1 MLFDDGI
8 CDCCDCSLF
17 WDEHLMCRDE
27 KEEVRRTWSNV
38 CEAKNTETLRKIV
51 QEYKEKERALAIAQ
65 NAKNK
70 KRAFSKI
77 KSLLHSMTKAFIG
90 GQCDE

>member
-1 MLFDDGI
+1 
-8 CDCCDCSLF
+8 
-17 WDEHLMCRDE
+17 MCRDE

-51 QEYKEKERALAIAQ
+51 QEYKEKEQALAIAQ

-77 KSLLHSMTKAFIG
+77 KSLLHSMTKAFSVTNRK
-90 GQCDE
+90 QMRLSTSTRPWDP